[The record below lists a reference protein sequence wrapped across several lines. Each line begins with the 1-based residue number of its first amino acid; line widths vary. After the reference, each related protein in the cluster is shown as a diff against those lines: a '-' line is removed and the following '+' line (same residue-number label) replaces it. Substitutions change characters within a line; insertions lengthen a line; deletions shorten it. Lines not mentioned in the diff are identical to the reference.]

1 MVGVELY
8 ISDWSSLAVT
18 VDTIRSIRTELLAIV
33 VLVVCPARRCAD
45 VCLALLRWLT
55 GPRRVF
61 KNLPAFQAFLAVDLK
76 MIPGRMGRGPVE
88 EKADRCGESLVRFD
102 ARACWG
108 FRSEASATI
117 SGDRS
122 TGAGSATTGLAIER
136 GWRIYP

>member
-1 MVGVELY
+1 MVGIELY

-18 VDTIRSIRTELLAIV
+18 VDTIRSICAELLAIA
-33 VLVVCPARRCAD
+33 VLVVCPASRCAE

-61 KNLPAFQAFLAVDLK
+61 ENLLTFQAFLAVDLK

-88 EKADRCGESLVRFD
+88 EEADRCGESLVWFD

-108 FRSEASATI
+108 F
-117 SGDRS
+117 
-122 TGAGSATTGLAIER
+122 
-136 GWRIYP
+136 